1 MVVVLLLQ
9 DGIHQAQQPV
19 NEPSVCLSAASP
31 FPGEVALYLCPSML
45 KTPGSEIFL
54 SVNVSRPCIGMT
66 YLFPP
71 KWRKVLEVTVLIMCS
86 FPQPALS
93 VGPGGALGEGLVMPV
108 DFGLGIRVGI
118 LCLHTSLI
126 LN

>member
-1 MVVVLLLQ
+1 M
-9 DGIHQAQQPV
+9 
-19 NEPSVCLSAASP
+19 
-31 FPGEVALYLCPSML
+31 
-45 KTPGSEIFL
+45 
-54 SVNVSRPCIGMT
+54 NVSGHCIGVT

-71 KWRKVLEVTVLIMCS
+71 KWRKVLEVTVLMMCS
-86 FPQPALS
+86 FLQPVLS
-93 VGPGGALGEGLVMPV
+93 IGPGGALGEGLVMPV